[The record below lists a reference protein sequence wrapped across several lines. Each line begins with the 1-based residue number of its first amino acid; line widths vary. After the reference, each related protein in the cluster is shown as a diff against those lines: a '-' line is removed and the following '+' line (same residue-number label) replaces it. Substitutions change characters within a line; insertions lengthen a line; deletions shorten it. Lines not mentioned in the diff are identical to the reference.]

1 MESVP
6 HLDVD
11 FARIVVVKPA
21 ERQLMQMLVEAEGFR
36 EKLAHEI
43 VSNALHR
50 GLETER
56 IIELLISKVGER
68 PDPATLGSGLEERDR
83 RVLFEVLFQPSVERT
98 WEEAESCLE
107 FLRNRQIA
115 HELDELERQIQAQ
128 PAKDELVRLLNRQN
142 ELRRV
147 LSRKQIA

>member
-1 MESVP
+1 M
-6 HLDVD
+6 
-11 FARIVVVKPA
+11 
-21 ERQLMQMLVEAEGFR
+21 
-36 EKLAHEI
+36 
-43 VSNALHR
+43 
-50 GLETER
+50 
-56 IIELLISKVGER
+56 ISKVGER